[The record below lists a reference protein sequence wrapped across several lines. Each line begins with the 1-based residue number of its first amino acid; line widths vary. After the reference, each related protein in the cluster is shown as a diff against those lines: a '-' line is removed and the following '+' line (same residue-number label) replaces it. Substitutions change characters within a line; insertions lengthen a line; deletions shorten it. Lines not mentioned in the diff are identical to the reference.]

1 MKKNVIIIIVTVILI
16 ILILSS
22 LVVFAGN
29 NKKEPSL
36 QEKVSEEMKYM
47 DKYLVSLLGD
57 FENLT
62 IGSYLKE
69 KKSSNIKMESQQS
82 TQSNTTD
89 EVKDNKENKEQ
100 NQNNSGEKDNERS
113 GILNN
118 KENQNP
124 EWNTIQKQ
132 IEELYSVWNTV
143 SIDLHSLN
151 VDGKLILSFS
161 DFLNES
167 TQNIKKK
174 DKTKSMESVIKLYQ
188 LLPKYSQG
196 FNPNIQETKVLEIQS
211 NIVTSYVYASSEKWQ
226 EAQTQLTNASNQF
239 ASLLNSVEQQF
250 NDQTT
255 VNQSYILVNEL
266 IKAVKLKD
274 KDIFFIQYQNLMD
287 KMETI

>member
-1 MKKNVIIIIVTVILI
+1 MKKNVILIIVTAILVVV
-16 ILILSS
+16 ILSS

-29 NKKEPSL
+29 NKQEPSL
-36 QEKVSEEMKYM
+36 EQKASEEIKYM
-47 DKYLVSLLGD
+47 NKYLVSLLGD

-82 TQSNTTD
+82 TQPNATQ
-89 EVKDNKENKEQ
+89 EGKDNKENKQ
-100 NQNNSGEKDNERS
+100 QTQSNSGSTSNSQS

-118 KENQNP
+118 KENKKI
-124 EWNTIQKQ
+124 EWDTIQNQ

-143 SIDLHSLN
+143 SIDLHTLN

-239 ASLLNSVEQQF
+239 AGLLNSVEQQF